1 MPGRF
6 VSGIVGDEESAWRK
20 GESSMDARLRL
31 AVVREQ
37 AAALGREVMA
47 NEGWLTG
54 GFLSDARFTPEAYLD
69 VAERQRTLQRMLFAL
84 TECLL
89 SETTPPVVA

>member
-1 MPGRF
+1 MDTWGR
-6 VSGIVGDEESAWRK
+6 
-20 GESSMDARLRL
+20 M

-37 AAALGREVMA
+37 AAALGRQVMA

-54 GFLSDARFTPEAYLD
+54 GFLADVRFTPEAYLD
-69 VAERQRTLQRMLFAL
+69 VAERQKSLQRMLFAL

-89 SETTPPVVA
+89 SEVAPPVVA